1 MARNNPKRKASG
13 KKKFTILVDGETEI
27 WYFQMMKKH
36 EALPVDIKPDLPAK
50 KKLKDQYEEVL
61 EYAKHSDKVIWM
73 LDFDTLI
80 KEESETKAKGK
91 SKIQEFKEYVS
102 KLKKFDNVEV
112 LVNTPCLEYWYLLHF
127 TETGKY
133 FANCESVVKELK
145 KNDCLKDYQKTQSY
159 YKKKNNDIYKKLKE
173 LQKEAIARAKKLGDF
188 DLNNTETAKA
198 EIYKVFDLF
207 DLKIK

>member
-1 MARNNPKRKASG
+1 MARNNPKRKGSG

-36 EALPVDIKPDLPAK
+36 ETLPVDIKPDLPAK
-50 KKLKDQYEEVL
+50 KKLKDQYDEVL

-91 SKIQEFKEYVS
+91 SKIQEFRGYIS

-133 FANCESVVKELK
+133 FPNCESVVKELK
-145 KNDCLKDYQKTQSY
+145 KHDCLNDYIKTQEY
-159 YKKKNNDIYKKLKE
+159 YKKKNNDIYKRLKE
-173 LQKEAIARAKKLGDF
+173 LQKDAIVRAKKLGDF
-188 DLNNTETAKA
+188 DLNNIETAKA
-198 EIYKVFDLF
+198 EIYKVFDLIDF
-207 DLKIK
+207 

>member
-1 MARNNPKRKASG
+1 MARNNLKRKGIG
-13 KKKFTILVDGETEI
+13 KKIFTILVDGETEI
-27 WYFQMMKKH
+27 WYFQMMKMH

-61 EYAKHSDKVIWM
+61 EYARHSDKVIWM

-80 KEESETKAKGK
+80 KEESEIKVKVK
-91 SKIQEFKEYVS
+91 SKIQEFKGYVS
-102 KLKKFDNVEV
+102 KLKKFDNVEI

-133 FANCESVVKELK
+133 FPNCQSVVKELK
-145 KNDCLKDYQKTQSY
+145 KHDLLKNYEKTEKY
-159 YKKKNNDIYKKLKE
+159 YKKNDNDIYKKLKE
-173 LQKEAIARAKKLGDF
+173 LQNDAIIRAKKLGIF

-198 EIYKVFDLF
+198 EMYKIFELF
-207 DLKIK
+207 DLINR